1 MKALMLFRAFWS
13 AASKAVCERVD
24 PFAHRALSTSAFRP
38 ISFLAEMLTG

>member
-1 MKALMLFRAFWS
+1 MRDSRQVNIS
-13 AASKAVCERVD
+13 AKAVCERVD